1 MYEEEIFKDGKSFL
15 AWSMEAVKESR
26 PVGPYAGWEGDVNG
40 IKVAD
45 DLLMLYQL
53 KVTGEKQRE
62 VVGLHMLLFGADKNL
77 RRDVCKVSRFYRPE
91 GAFLWHADL
100 DYLSG
105 RTLPFAVANA
115 WLVESFEKYSKG
127 GCFEMTFAGLGTH
140 LECYNDRGV
149 VRFFN
154 GNPVEMARKEKN
166 DPTIDHSD
174 MTFCELRSLN
184 PGGNKTC
191 PALAEYTGIIEAV
204 AAENVQGIKCYRIKL
219 WSEWPKGDSSFPWT
233 LLVSKT
239 RIDGGYIP
247 RTGDFVHGSAIMF
260 GTFHGEI
267 CERPTIRQEP
277 ACDAEVGN
285 DANSGEKPSEGTV
298 GPDKALEEDT
308 GEGRDWIWMPRR
320 HESYPDIRRCAG
332 GLDPTVEMV
341 LPKFVTYAD
350 YKAAIRGD
358 LREEDLL
365 SRKEMKAVFDQI
377 LVADKCKKGPM
388 RLKQAFVGQ
397 LEAIGVRHVVKDVQ
411 TGERHVWCGVPSGF
425 GNQHTRTHLL
435 AAIEEDGRLLRYSL
449 HSGNWEMR
457 PPNTMEFKAMSA
469 ETDGREVRI
478 KSFGEAVAHVNK
490 MIKDD
495 FMVCYSLGP
504 TSMLQAYCD
513 KRNAKGDQTFTVEW
527 QMHSVKWQFAAHDI
541 TAQRLVEMIVA
552 YEKHGIEDVQTMAQ
566 WAWVNVG

>member
-15 AWSMEAVKESR
+15 DWSMGAVKESR
-26 PVGPYAGWEGDVNG
+26 SVGPYAGWEGDVNG
-40 IKVAD
+40 VKVAD

-77 RRDVCKVSRFYRPE
+77 RRDVCKVSKFYRPE

-105 RTLPFAVANA
+105 RDLPFAVANA
-115 WLVESFEKYSKG
+115 WQAESFEKYSKG

-174 MTFCELRSLN
+174 MTVCELRSLN
-184 PGGNKTC
+184 PGGNKTY
-191 PALAEYTGIIEAV
+191 PALAEYTGVIEAV
-204 AAENVQGIKCYRIKL
+204 TAENVQGVKCYRIKL

-260 GTFHGEI
+260 GTFHGEM

-277 ACDAEVGN
+277 AWEAEVDG
-285 DANSGEKPSEGTV
+285 DTNSEENQSEGTV
-298 GPDKALEEDT
+298 SPDKALEEDT

-320 HESYPDIRRCAG
+320 HESYPDVRRCAG
-332 GLDPTVEMV
+332 GLDLTVEAV

-358 LREEDLL
+358 LCEEKLL
-365 SRKEMKAVFDQI
+365 SRKEMKAVLDQI
-377 LVADKCKKGPM
+377 LVAGKRKKGPM
-388 RLKQAFVGQ
+388 RLKPAFAGQ
-397 LEAIGVRHVVKDVQ
+397 LEAIGVRHVVKDMQ
-411 TGERHVWCGVPSGF
+411 TGERHVWCCVPSGF

-435 AAIEEDGRLLRYSL
+435 AAIDVDGRLLRYSL

-478 KSFGEAVAHVNK
+478 KSFKEAIAHVDK

-495 FMVCYSLGP
+495 FLVCCSLGP

-513 KRNAKGDQTFTVEW
+513 KRNDKGDQTFTVEW

-541 TAQRLVEMIVA
+541 TARQLVEMIVA
-552 YEKHGIEDVQTMAQ
+552 FEEHGIEDVQTMAR
-566 WAWVNVG
+566 WAWVNIG